1 MVWRSVFSFIFDVLQ
16 HLAPP
21 EYGNFKTIRD
31 FCQVFDRT
39 EPVGNLMIEGHYRAS
54 VSLDNMLDTSSM
66 AGSDSE
72 KSRKTRKK
80 NRWQPYTVPS
90 RRTFSQLSIS
100 SGWQSSTSKERPSD
114 STRRPEKLADKGITD
129 LPDELTVKI
138 LSNLDIKDISAC
150 RRVNSSWQALVDTNH
165 LRARSF
171 SQRLR
176 FQPISQTVNNYHSF
190 TRGWLTGFS
199 NRGKELAKRLDKFF
213 GNKHF
218 PEILF
223 FNIAELLTKTK
234 RLTCQNVCTFDHPKF
249 VYNNPIFSP
258 DGSHL
263 VTAYMGLTAKIW
275 ELVAGQLQHRATIYH
290 YDWGFDASFSPDG
303 SHLVTASDNGK
314 AVEIWGLVAGQWQ
327 HKATI
332 RHSDRVRDISFSPDR
347 SHLVTASDD
356 GTTKIWEL
364 FNEQW
369 EEKATIKHSGK
380 ARSASF
386 SPDGSHIVTAS
397 VNNVSGHH
405 TVKIWG
411 LVAGQWVHEA
421 TIENFDWMENA
432 SFSPDG
438 NHIVTTSI
446 SKDLKDH
453 TTKIWEL
460 FAGQWQEKAA
470 IKHSGKVRNVSF
482 SPDGSHLLAAL
493 DFNTAKICGL
503 VAGRWREKATI
514 PFSGWIS
521 KNCFSPDGSHL
532 VTASGDTV
540 KIWGLVGG
548 QWKQKAT
555 FQHSDRVRS
564 ASFCP
569 DGIHFLT
576 LSGDNVTEIWLLTG
590 C

>member
-1 MVWRSVFSFIFDVLQ
+1 MVWGSVFSFVVDVLQ
-16 HLAPP
+16 RLAPP
-21 EYGNFKTIRD
+21 EYGNFRTIRD
-31 FCQVFDRT
+31 FCRVFDRA
-39 EPVGNLMIEGHYRAS
+39 EPVGDLMIERHYKAS

-90 RRTFSQLSIS
+90 GRTFSELGIS
-100 SGWQSSTSKERPSD
+100 SGWQPSTSKEWPSD
-114 STRRPEKLADKGITD
+114 SSGRLEKLADKGITD
-129 LPDELTVKI
+129 LPDELIIKI
-138 LSNLDIKDISAC
+138 LSKLDIKDISAC
-150 RRVNSSWQALVDTNH
+150 RRVNSSWQTLVDTSH
-165 LRARSF
+165 LQALSF
-171 SQRLR
+171 IRRLR
-176 FQPISQTVNNYHSF
+176 FQPISQTVENYHSF
-190 TRGWLTGFS
+190 TRDWLTGFS
-199 NRGKELAKRLDKFF
+199 KRGKELAEQLDKFL

-223 FNIAELLTKTK
+223 FNIAKVLAKTK
-234 RLTCQNVCTFDHPKF
+234 RLTCQNVCSFNHPKF

-263 VTAYMGLTAKIW
+263 VTAYMGLTVKIW
-275 ELVAGQLQHRATIYH
+275 ELVAGQLQHKATLYH
-290 YDWGFDASFSPDG
+290 YDRGFNASFSPDG

-314 AVEIWGLVAGQWQ
+314 VVEIWGLVAGQWQ

-332 RHSDRVRDISFSPDR
+332 RHSERVRDISFSPDG

-356 GTTKIWEL
+356 GTIKIWEL

-369 EEKATIKHSGK
+369 GEKATIEHSGTV
-380 ARSASF
+380 RSASF

-397 VNNVSGHH
+397 VNNVSGNH

-411 LVAGQWVHEA
+411 LVAGQWEHEA
-421 TIENFDWMENA
+421 TIEHSDWMENA

-446 SKDLKDH
+446 SEDLKDH
-453 TTKIWEL
+453 ITKIWERV
-460 FAGQWQEKAA
+460 AGQWREKAA
-470 IKHSGKVRNVSF
+470 IKHSGRVKNVRF
-482 SPDGSHLLAAL
+482 SPDGSHLLVAL
-493 DFNTAKICGL
+493 DFNTAKIWGL

-514 PFSGWIS
+514 PLSGCIS

-532 VTASGDTV
+532 VTASRDTV

-548 QWKQKAT
+548 QWEQKAT
-555 FQHSDRVRS
+555 FRHSGRVRS
-564 ASFCP
+564 ASFGP
-569 DGIHFLT
+569 DGIHLLT
-576 LSGDNVTEIWLLTG
+576 LSRDNVTEIWLLTG
-590 C
+590 